1 MPAAA
6 ISLGFGHPPGKE
18 GTQVLLDVHLHPDS
32 PGQPISMGEQWG
44 SAGSIGAGYTLQQAA
59 APRHE
64 EHLKACGCEWL
75 MLLAAAERAQG
86 RVFTPE
92 EIWARKPASP
102 PPQQTQA
109 PTSKPSRLP
118 IDDAEVLATI
128 HAAIQ
133 MGDFEVIESL
143 RDHLNKRIVRE
154 VVATWHADLP
164 WNTKDAYAA
173 LLMDQTGEE
182 VRPLFQ
188 DALHAPTAE
197 TRAYALC
204 VLMEDFALFDSIMS
218 AGGVDAVKVDA
229 AIAKAGLR

>member
-18 GTQVLLDVHLHPDS
+18 GAQVLLDVHLHPDS

-44 SAGSIGAGYTLQQAA
+44 SAGSIGAGYTLQEAA

-64 EHLKACGCEWL
+64 AHLKACGCEWL
-75 MLLAAAERAQG
+75 GLLAATERAQG

-92 EIWARKPASP
+92 EIWARKPASRP
-102 PPQQTQA
+102 LQ
-109 PTSKPSRLP
+109 PTPASKPSRPP
-118 IDDAEVLATI
+118 IDDAEVLATV
-128 HAAIQ
+128 HAAVQ
-133 MGDFEVIESL
+133 MGDFEVIETL
-143 RDHLNKRIVRE
+143 RDHLSERIVRE
-154 VVATWHADLP
+154 VLAGWHVDLP

-188 DALHAPTAE
+188 DALHSPTAE

-204 VLMEDFALFDSIMS
+204 VLMEDFTLFDSVMT
-218 AGGVDAVKVDA
+218 AGGVDERKVDA